1 MADPSRLKRPLNSF
15 QVIIL
20 GFLGAILLGSLLLM
34 LPISSQ
40 AGIWTPFDE
49 ALFTATS
56 AVCVTGLIVHDVG
69 TYWSFFGQV
78 VILLL
83 IQVGGLG
90 LVMITAFFALVSGRK
105 ISLKQRSTIQD
116 AIASPKIGGIVNLT
130 RFVLTVTFAIEAL
143 GALIM
148 MPVFVPKFGLR
159 GIWMAIFHAVSAFCN
174 GGFDVMGTPENTY
187 QSLTSFVGQP
197 IINLTVM
204 SLIVIGGLGFLTWH
218 DIYTH
223 RHHFRRYTMQS
234 KVIITMT
241 LALIFIPAGIFF
253 FRDFGG
259 VPTGQRILS
268 SLFQSVTMRT
278 AGFNTVNL
286 AAMTTFSQGISILLM
301 LVGGSPGSTAGG
313 MKTTTFSVLLAN
325 AVATFQNKDEI
336 HLFGRRIDDG
346 AIKNAATILMLYVV
360 VFFLGAGAI
369 STFDHLPMSVTFY
382 ETASAIGTVGVSLGV
397 TPTLSLPSHL
407 ILILFMFIGRV
418 GGLTLIYSTLSLAN
432 KNVSRFPK
440 ERITIG

>member
-40 AGIWTPFDE
+40 AGVWTPFDE

-148 MPVFVPKFGLR
+148 MPVFVPKFGLW

-234 KVIITMT
+234 KVIITTT

-286 AAMTTFSQGISILLM
+286 AAMTTFSQGICILLM

>member
-130 RFVLTVTFAIEAL
+130 RFVLTVTFAVEAL

-234 KVIITMT
+234 KVIITTT

-286 AAMTTFSQGISILLM
+286 AAMTTFSQGICILLM

>member
-234 KVIITMT
+234 KVIITTT

-286 AAMTTFSQGISILLM
+286 AAMTTFSQGICILLM

-336 HLFGRRIDDG
+336 HLFGRRIDDD

>member
-1 MADPSRLKRPLNSF
+1 MADPSRLKRPRNSF

-234 KVIITMT
+234 KVIITTT

-286 AAMTTFSQGISILLM
+286 AAMTTFSQGICILLM

-346 AIKNAATILMLYVV
+346 AIKNAATILMLYIV

>member
-130 RFVLTVTFAIEAL
+130 RFVLTVTFAVEAL

-234 KVIITMT
+234 KVIITTT

-286 AAMTTFSQGISILLM
+286 AAMTTFSQGICILLM

-336 HLFGRRIDDG
+336 HLFGRRIDDD

>member
-234 KVIITMT
+234 KVIITTT

-286 AAMTTFSQGISILLM
+286 AAMTTFSQGICILLM

>member
-234 KVIITMT
+234 KVIITTT

-286 AAMTTFSQGISILLM
+286 AAMTTFSQGICILLM

-325 AVATFQNKDEI
+325 VVATFQNKDEI